1 MSETMSEEQAVEALL
16 TASREDGNDTSEEAR
31 IAEIRSQSQEQAPVS
46 AEEAVTAEG
55 TTPPPVV
62 EDSFTKLDPA
72 SLSEEARPYY
82 DSMLADYRRKTQ
94 EVAEQRRGYEAL
106 EEYGGVDV
114 ARQAL
119 DWVSSLQNPENA
131 LALHNELTSALV
143 QQGYDVGTAKAVA
156 AEHVE
161 QARSDEFEDEDYGA
175 SAKDP
180 RVDELTARLAKFEE
194 FQAEQEQRSLS
205 VAMAAEYDRQ
215 EAEIIRA
222 NPAYTDDDLEAIYN
236 LSYATGGNLLKADAV
251 YKGVESNIL
260 GRYLEKKSAI
270 PDGLQGVPVH
280 GHSEQPDKFSD
291 LNDAKLDAA
300 VRRFIAADSGSE

>member
-1 MSETMSEEQAVEALL
+1 MSEQMTEEQAVEALL
-16 TASREDGNDTSEEAR
+16 NAAREDGNDTSEEAK
-31 IAEIRSQSQEQAPVS
+31 IAEIRSQGQEQAPVS
-46 AEEAVTAEG
+46 ADEAAPTEG
-55 TTPPPVV
+55 TTEAPAD
-62 EDSFTKLDPA
+62 DSFTGLDPA
-72 SLSEEARPYY
+72 SLPQEVRPYY

-94 EVAEQRRGYEAL
+94 AVAEERRGYEAL

-131 LALHNELTSALV
+131 LALHNELTDALV
-143 QQGYDVGTAKAVA
+143 QQGYDVGTAQAVA
-156 AEHVE
+156 AQHVD
-161 QARSDEFEDEDYGA
+161 QAQRDEFEDEDYGA

-180 RVDELTARLAKFEE
+180 RVDELTERLARFEA
-194 FQAEQEQRSLS
+194 FQAEQEQRQLS

-222 NPAYTDDDLEAIYN
+222 NPGYSDDDLEAIYN
-236 LSYATGGNLLKADAV
+236 LSYATGGNLLKADQV
-251 YKGVESNIL
+251 YKGLESNIL
-260 GRYLEKKSAI
+260 GRYLQNKSAV

-280 GHSEQPDKFSD
+280 GHSEQPDKFTD

>member
-1 MSETMSEEQAVEALL
+1 MSETMTEQQAMDALL
-16 TASREDGNDTSEEAR
+16 TASREDGNDTSEEAK
-31 IAEIRSQSQEQAPVS
+31 IANIRSQGQDQAPVS
-46 AEEAVTAEG
+46 TEEAAPAEG
-55 TTPPPVV
+55 TTEVPT

-72 SLSEEARPYY
+72 SLPEEVRPYY

-94 EVAEQRRGYEAL
+94 GIADRGRDYEAL

-119 DWVSSLQNPENA
+119 DWVSSLQNPDNA
-131 LALHNELTSALV
+131 LALHTELTSALV
-143 QQGYDVGTAKAVA
+143 QQGYDVGTAQAVA
-156 AEHVE
+156 AEHVT
-161 QARSDEFEDEDYGA
+161 QARDEELEDEDYGA

-194 FQAEQEQRSLS
+194 FQAEQEARSMS

-215 EAEIIRA
+215 EAELIRN
-222 NPAYTDDDLEAIYN
+222 NPAYTDEDLEAIYN
-236 LSYATGGNLLKADAV
+236 LSYATGGNLLKADQV

-260 GRYLEKKSAI
+260 GRYLANKSSI
-270 PDGLQGVPVH
+270 PDGIGGVPVH
-280 GHSEQPDKFSD
+280 GHSEQPDKFTE
-291 LNDAKLDAA
+291 LNDSKLDAA